1 MIAFRL
7 SDVGLLVAGAL
18 LLLLGRRLFW
28 LFVGLTG
35 FAAGLVLAQ
44 RWLADQPEWYSLLIA
59 LGIGLLG
66 ALLALFL
73 QRLAIGVAGFLAGA
87 VIGSTLAST
96 FAGDAATAMW
106 VGIAI
111 GGILGAVLLSV
122 FFDIGLI
129 GLSAFV
135 GATMVVE
142 ALHLTREIGIV
153 VTIVLFILGLAFQS
167 FSGRKPAETT

>member
-1 MIAFRL
+1 MTVFRL
-7 SDVGLLVAGAL
+7 LAGAL

-28 LFVGLTG
+28 LFVGLKG
-35 FAAGLVLAQ
+35 FAARLGLVP

-106 VGIAI
+106 VGIVI

-142 ALHLTREIGIV
+142 ALHLAREIGIV

>member
-1 MIAFRL
+1 MTVFRL
-7 SDVGLLVAGAL
+7 LAGAL

-142 ALHLTREIGIV
+142 ALHLAREIGIV

>member
-1 MIAFRL
+1 MTAFRL
-7 SDVGLLVAGAL
+7 LAGAL

-28 LFVGLTG
+28 LFVGLIG
-35 FAAGLVLAQ
+35 FAAGLTLAQ

-96 FAGDAATAMW
+96 FAGDAASVMW
-106 VGIAI
+106 VGILI
-111 GGILGAVLLSV
+111 GGIFGAVLLLV
-122 FFDIGLI
+122 FFDMGLI

-135 GATMVVE
+135 GATLIVQ
-142 ALHLTREIGIV
+142 ALQLTRETGV
-153 VTIVLFILGLAFQS
+153 VAAIVLFILGLAFQS
-167 FSGRKPAETT
+167 FSGRKPTETT

>member
-1 MIAFRL
+1 MTALRL
-7 SDVGLLVAGAL
+7 LAGAL
-18 LLLLGRRLFW
+18 LLLVGRRLFW

-44 RWLADQPEWYSLLIA
+44 RWLADRPDWYSLLIA

-73 QRLAIGVAGFLAGA
+73 QRIAIGVAGFLAGA
-87 VIGSTLAST
+87 VVGSTLAST
-96 FAGDAATAMW
+96 FAGDASAALW
-106 VGIAI
+106 VGLVI
-111 GGILGAVLLSV
+111 GGVLGAIFLSV

-142 ALHLTREIGIV
+142 AFHLSRETAV
-153 VTIVLFILGLAFQS
+153 VSTIVLFILGLAFQS
-167 FSGRKPAETT
+167 FTGRKPPETA

>member
-1 MIAFRL
+1 MTAFRL
-7 SDVGLLVAGAL
+7 LAGAL
-18 LLLLGRRLFW
+18 LLLIGRRLFW

-44 RWLADQPEWYSLLIA
+44 RWLAGQPEWYSLLIA
-59 LGIGLLG
+59 LGIGVVG

-73 QRLAIGVAGFLAGA
+73 QRIAIGVAGFLAGA

-96 FAGDAATAMW
+96 FAGDAASAMW
-106 VGIAI
+106 VGIVI
-111 GGILGAVLLSV
+111 GGILGAILLSV

-142 ALHLTREIGIV
+142 ALQLARETAVV
-153 VTIVLFILGLAFQS
+153 VTIVLFIFGLAFQS
-167 FSGRKPAETT
+167 FAGRKPPEST